1 MTPEDKLKDDH
12 AELIMVWKWYKANAY
27 TDKTD
32 SDWERIGQE
41 ATRLADSLRT
51 ELGKLL
57 VNAAMNALYREG
69 RET

>member
-1 MTPEDKLKDDH
+1 MRDRKLSET
-12 AELIMVWKWYKANAY
+12 AEEMNKVWKWYKANAY

-57 VNAAMNALYREG
+57 VNAALTALNREG
-69 RET
+69 RE

>member
-1 MTPEDKLKDDH
+1 MEDKLKADH
-12 AELIMVWKWYKANAY
+12 AELILVWKWYKANAY
-27 TDKTD
+27 TNKSD

-41 ATRLADSLRT
+41 ATRLADSFRT

-57 VNAAMNALYREG
+57 INAVMMTLYHEG

>member
-1 MTPEDKLKDDH
+1 MEDKLKADH
-12 AELIMVWKWYKANAY
+12 AELILVWKWYKANAY
-27 TDKTD
+27 TDKSD
-32 SDWERIGQE
+32 ADWERIGQE

-57 VNAAMNALYREG
+57 VNAVMMTLYREG

>member
-1 MTPEDKLKDDH
+1 MRDRKLSETAEEMTK
-12 AELIMVWKWYKANAY
+12 VWKWYKANAY

-57 VNAAMNALYREG
+57 VNAALTALNREG
-69 RET
+69 RE

>member
-27 TDKTD
+27 TDKSD

-57 VNAAMNALYREG
+57 VNAALTALNREG
-69 RET
+69 RE